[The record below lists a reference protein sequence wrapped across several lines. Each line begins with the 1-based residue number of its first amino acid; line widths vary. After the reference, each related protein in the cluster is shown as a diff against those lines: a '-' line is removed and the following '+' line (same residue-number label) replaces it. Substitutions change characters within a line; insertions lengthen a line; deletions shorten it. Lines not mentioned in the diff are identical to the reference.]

1 MRPAQPLGFVSMLDR
16 IRSSFTRSALGVAL
30 VIWTFGYALV
40 DIISFALGQTAL
52 WSIFLVSLPALVLG
66 IVQTQ
71 SLDSLRRALLPR
83 AFAVRAILMI
93 LAIGA
98 ATALQTL
105 FDIYWTRWV
114 ALNFLP
120 DWQEW
125 ALSVAPQRLFS
136 VGSIYLWTFGLALA
150 LMWAARLTGAGEKTA
165 ARAATAEAAAAKA
178 VAAALRL
185 QLNPHFLF
193 NTLNSISC
201 LVTLDRKQ
209 EAEHMIDR
217 LSDFLRASLNS
228 DPMEDVP
235 LEQEI
240 EMIEAYLDIEC
251 ARFGERLSIDVELGR
266 DLQAA
271 KVPNFILQPLVE
283 NAIKHGVSALKG
295 EASVRIGAAREGEE
309 LVLTVENSSP
319 DAAGPEAESS
329 RPRTS
334 TGIGLANSR
343 QRLENRYGPR
353 GRLETARL
361 PGGYRA
367 VIRLPLAS

>member
-1 MRPAQPLGFVSMLDR
+1 M
-16 IRSSFTRSALGVAL
+16 GVAL
-30 VIWTFGYALV
+30 VIWTFGFALV
-40 DIISFALGQTAL
+40 DIISFVLGRTSL
-52 WSIFLVSLPALVLG
+52 WSIFILSLPALLLG

-71 SLDSLRRALLPR
+71 ALDSLRRSLLDRPVIAR
-83 AFAVRAILMI
+83 VVAMIVAI
-93 LAIGA
+93 AA
-98 ATALQTL
+98 ATGLQTL
-105 FDIYWTRWV
+105 FDVYWTRWV
-114 ALNFLP
+114 SLTFMP
-120 DWQEW
+120 QWQEW
-125 ALSVAPQRLFS
+125 ALPITPQRLFS

-150 LMWAARLTGAGEKTA
+150 LMWAARLAGAVEKNA

-251 ARFGERLSIDVELGR
+251 ARFGERLTIDIVLGP
-266 DLQAA
+266 DLRAA
-271 KVPNFILQPLVE
+271 HVPNFILQPLVE

-295 EASVRIGAAREGEE
+295 EASVTIAAKREGDE

-319 DAAGPEAESS
+319 DAADPVAESS

-353 GRLETARL
+353 GSLETASL

-367 VIRLPLAS
+367 VIRVPFQ